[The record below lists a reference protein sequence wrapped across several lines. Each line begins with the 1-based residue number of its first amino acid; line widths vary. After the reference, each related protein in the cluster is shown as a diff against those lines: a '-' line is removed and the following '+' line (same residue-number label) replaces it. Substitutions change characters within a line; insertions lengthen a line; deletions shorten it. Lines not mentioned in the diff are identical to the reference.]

1 MTFRIKRVYE
11 SASPSDGKRVLV
23 DRLWPRG
30 LKKTDAALDEWMKD
44 VAPSVPLRLWFGHD
58 PDRFAEFGRKYKA
71 ELARNPAL
79 PELRALGNGKL
90 VTLLYAAHD
99 PEINHAVV
107 LQSVLQAKSPPA
119 AAKAARKVARKAAAK
134 RAAR

>member
-11 SASPSDGKRVLV
+11 DASRADGQRILV

-30 LKKTDAALDEWMKD
+30 LKKTDAALDDWMKD
-44 VAPSVPLRLWFGHD
+44 VAPSVPLRRWFGHD
-58 PDRFAEFGRKYKA
+58 PERFAEFKRKYKA
-71 ELARNPAL
+71 ELRGNA
-79 PELRALGNGKL
+79 ALGRLRQLGKAKR

-107 LQSVLQAKSPPA
+107 LKSVLQGRSS
-119 AAKAARKVARKAAAK
+119 
-134 RAAR
+134 